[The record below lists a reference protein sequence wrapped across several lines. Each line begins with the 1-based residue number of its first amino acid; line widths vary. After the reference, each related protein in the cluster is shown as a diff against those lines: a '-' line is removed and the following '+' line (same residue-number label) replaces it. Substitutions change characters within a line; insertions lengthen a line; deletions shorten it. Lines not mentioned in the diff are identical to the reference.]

1 MVFTH
6 FKNRDNQHHRYTN
19 TIRTFFL
26 AFYIIRVCVDS
37 IFILFLNFF
46 LLYIGSLSNLF
57 LITFLSLSQI
67 SLYFSSSFLP
77 FIKKDIFSL
86 IKISSICTQFWQHYK
101 SGHNFF
107 NIIFVL
113 NKVFKTFFTKG
124 ELTRYYYS
132 INVLIIYQNFVFVL
146 VKYFFF
152 NFSVAKCYS
161 FFMHFICGNNFLK
174 IFVFII
180 ILFLRSN

>member
-46 LLYIGSLSNLF
+46 FIVYRLIVESFSNNLSEFVPNFIIFFQQF
-57 LITFLSLSQI
+57 LAFYQ
-67 SLYFSSSFLP
+67 
-77 FIKKDIFSL
+77 KRHIFSL

-124 ELTRYYYS
+124 ELTRYYFS

-152 NFSVAKCYS
+152 NFSVAKLQ
-161 FFMHFICGNNFLK
+161 FLYA
-174 IFVFII
+174 FYMW
-180 ILFLRSN
+180 